1 MSLLIMR
8 GIIFLKSLDGLSPQ
22 PMLTRRYRAS
32 VLTAPAT

>member
-1 MSLLIMR
+1 MSLLIMQ
-8 GIIFLKSLDGLSPQ
+8 GIIFLKSRNGLSPL